1 MTAAACAR
9 AALAALMLAA
19 PAHAQ
24 DAGEAQSLDPMLERA
39 ARILITECHPD
50 AATLVRDPS
59 KDRVVGGNVF
69 AQRLDAT
76 CPDSDASIVII
87 CFVQLGGP
95 RAPECL
101 RR

>member
-1 MTAAACAR
+1 MTAPRCAR
-9 AALAALMLAA
+9 VAFAALMLAA

-24 DAGEAQSLDPMLERA
+24 DAGEAEPLDPMLERA

-50 AATLVRDPS
+50 AATLVRDQS
-59 KDRVVGGNVF
+59 KDRVVAGDVF

-76 CPDSDASIVII
+76 CPDSDEPIVIV